1 MIRDYYN
8 RHALDEKLRG
18 APRPAGVN
26 HLAIGHRQA
35 VAMVLAH
42 AGEEDTV
49 QQVLS
54 SATEF
59 TVRFSAPGEW
69 LVVSESDTS
78 EGLQR
83 RIDAFCAGRAY
94 VVDQSEARVLFR
106 LSGPSTHRILAKGV
120 GLDLHP
126 AAFATGA
133 SANALCGH
141 IAVNLAR
148 TGDDTFELIAP
159 RSFAESLFDDLMAM
173 GREYDLTAA
182 FAG

>member
-18 APRPAGVN
+18 APRPPSAN

-35 VAMVLAH
+35 VAMALAM
-42 AGEEDTV
+42 AGEEEAV
-49 QQVLS
+49 EKLLS
-54 SATEF
+54 STTEF
-59 TVRFSAPGEW
+59 AVRFSAPGEW
-69 LVVSESDTS
+69 LVVSENDTP

-83 RIDAFCAGRAY
+83 RLDALCSARVY
-94 VVDQSEARVLFR
+94 IVDQSEARVLFR
-106 LSGPSTHRILAKGV
+106 LSGPSTRRILAKGI

-126 AAFATGA
+126 TAFAVGT
-133 SANALCGH
+133 SANAFCGH

-148 TGDDTFELIAP
+148 TGEDAFELIAP
-159 RSFAESLFDDLMAM
+159 RSFAESLFDDLMTM

-182 FAG
+182 FAA

>member
-26 HLAIGHRQA
+26 HLAIAHRQA
-35 VAMVLAH
+35 VAMVLAQ

-49 QQVLS
+49 QRALS
-54 SATEF
+54 QTTEF
-59 TVRFSAPGEW
+59 ILRFCASGEW
-69 LVVSESDTS
+69 LVVSENDTP

-83 RIDAFCAGRAY
+83 RLDALCAGRAY
-94 VVDQSEARVLFR
+94 IVDQSEARVLFR
-106 LSGPSTHRILAKGV
+106 LSGPSTRRILAKGV

-141 IAVNLAR
+141 VAVNLAR

>member
-8 RHALDEKLRG
+8 RNALDEKLRG
-18 APRPAGVN
+18 TPQSPGAN

-35 VAMVLAH
+35 VALVLAI
-42 AGEEDTV
+42 AGEEDAV
-49 QQVLS
+49 EKLLS

-59 TVRFSAPGEW
+59 AVRFSAPGEW
-69 LVVSESDTS
+69 LVVSENDTP
-78 EGLQR
+78 EALQR
-83 RIDAFCAGRAY
+83 RLDALCSGRAHI
-94 VVDQSEARVLFR
+94 VDQSDARVLLR
-106 LSGPSTHRILAKGV
+106 LSGPSVRRILAKGI

-126 AAFATGA
+126 AAFETGT

-148 TGDDTFELIAP
+148 TGQDAFELIAP
-159 RSFAESLFDDLMAM
+159 RSYAESLFDDLMTM
-173 GREYDLTAA
+173 GREHDLTAA

>member
-8 RHALDEKLRG
+8 RNALDEKLRG
-18 APRPAGVN
+18 APRPPGAN

-35 VAMVLAH
+35 VSMVLAV
-42 AGEEDTV
+42 AGEEDSV
-49 QQVLS
+49 EKLLS

-59 TVRFSAPGEW
+59 TGRFSAPGEW
-69 LVVSESDTS
+69 LVVSENDTP

-83 RIDAFCAGRAY
+83 RLDALCSDKAHI
-94 VVDQSEARVLFR
+94 VDQSEARVLFR
-106 LSGPSTHRILAKGV
+106 ISGPSMRRILAKGI
-120 GLDLHP
+120 GLDLDP
-126 AAFATGA
+126 NVFATGA

-148 TGDDTFELIAP
+148 TGEDAFELLTP
-159 RSFAESLFDDLMAM
+159 RSFAESLFDNLMTM

-182 FAG
+182 FAA